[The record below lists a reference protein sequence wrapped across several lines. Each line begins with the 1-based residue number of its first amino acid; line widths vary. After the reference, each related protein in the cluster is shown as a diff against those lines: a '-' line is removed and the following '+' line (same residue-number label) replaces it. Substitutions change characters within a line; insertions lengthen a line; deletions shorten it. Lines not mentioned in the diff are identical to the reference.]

1 MSLKF
6 AEIRH
11 LSTFLKGLEQS
22 SSFRGRGW
30 SLFFADVALKQKKLD
45 QFWPQA
51 INLDGH
57 TAAGLVGGLDG
68 RHGGHVR

>member
-1 MSLKF
+1 MPF
-6 AEIRH
+6 GE
-11 LSTFLKGLEQS
+11 S
-22 SSFRGRGW
+22 SGSKTK
-30 SLFFADVALKQKKLD
+30 VALKQKKLD